1 MAGKMKI
8 FLKVFSFDLAS
19 KILIGIVG
27 ILLIRYMPVKE
38 YASFTLIISFATFIS
53 QAINQTFNR
62 LYILSDQNSKKQCSL
77 SFLMFQIIFLLLIFL
92 FGILFYKKQS
102 YQSYLIALSLIITGC
117 FFDFSKTFYQ
127 KKLQFNIFS
136 FIEVFRSFLYVIFSG
151 YILYFFRNSVTAN
164 SIIMTQSASYFLV
177 AFGALFKHLKKC
189 KSKLVDDFKFYI
201 HEMVS
206 SHQLY
211 LLAYFFIISI
221 FAQADVFML
230 KILVGDFELAT
241 YGSAFRYYGIL
252 SLGLSTIHSVIFPMI
267 KSSTNS
273 KKLNEVF
280 NTHSKLMIPFA
291 LLSLIFAL
299 LGHFIIPFID
309 HGRYYNASSVF
320 SILCASAIVSFICS
334 PHVNFLMVHKR
345 FFFLFSLSCFCLLA
359 HIIMCL
365 FFIPIYGAIG
375 AAIATFFASAMVN
388 VSIYVLS
395 RKILLEFNLPR

>member
-27 ILLIRYMPVKE
+27 ILLIRYMSVKE

-62 LYILSDQNSKKQCSL
+62 LYILSDHDKKKQCSL

-177 AFGALFKHLKKC
+177 AFGALFKHLKQC

-201 HEMVS
+201 HEIVS

-221 FAQADVFML
+221 FAQVDVFML

-241 YGSAFRYYGIL
+241 YGSAFRYYAIL

-280 NTHSKLMIPFA
+280 NKHSKLIIPFA

-309 HGRYYNASSVF
+309 HGRYFDASSVF
-320 SILCASAIVSFICS
+320 SILSASAIVSFICS

-345 FFFLFSLSCFCLLA
+345 FFYLFSLSCFCLLA

-365 FFIPIYGAIG
+365 IFIPIYGAIG
-375 AAIATFFASAMVN
+375 AAISTLLASAMVT

-395 RKILLEFNLPR
+395 RKMLLEFNLPK